1 MPSPLRNAWL
11 GLRAHGVVPT
21 LDRAWDFARRRWLAP
36 RPPLELDMSGVPL
49 RLPLEPA
56 PLASIVVPV
65 YNNLACTL
73 DCLRSIA
80 ACGDATPFEVIVV
93 DDASGDGTGDALRD
107 VPGLRYLRNAVNAGF
122 IRSCNAGAAQARGRY
137 LVLLNNDTLVQ
148 PGWLDALL
156 ETFSRHPDTG
166 LAGSCLLY
174 PDGTLQEAGCV
185 IFSDGRAGNYGRLD
199 AALDPRYG
207 CVREADY
214 CSGAAVALPAA
225 LFSRLGGFDELYRP
239 AYYEDA
245 DLAMRIRQ
253 AGHAV
258 RYQPLSRVVHL
269 EGMTSGVSEEGG
281 VKAYQRTN
289 RFKFAE
295 RWSTE
300 LERFPPW
307 GTPRDLAAKR
317 GERALL
323 VLPAADPRGLERLD
337 ALRRREGAA
346 PATSVLIERG
356 EFPPAVTRRL
366 QAEGV
371 ELWQGFWSVLPR
383 GWVRRH
389 GARFD
394 RVELADAR
402 QLARYRRWFA
412 RYAPAVP
419 VVVGGGD

>member
-1 MPSPLRNAWL
+1 MPFPLRNAWL
-11 GLRAHGVVPT
+11 GLRSDGVVPT
-21 LDRAWDFARRRWLAP
+21 LDRAWDFARRRWFAP
-36 RPPLELDMSGVPL
+36 RPELQLDMSRVPL
-49 RLPLEPA
+49 GLPDEAA
-56 PLASIVVPV
+56 PLASIVIPV

-80 ACGDATPFEVIVV
+80 ACGDATRFEVIVV
-93 DDASGDGTGDALRD
+93 DDASGDGTGAALGD
-107 VPGLRYLRNAVNAGF
+107 VPGLRYLRNPVNSGF
-122 IRSCNAGAAQARGRY
+122 IRSCNAGAAQARGEY

-156 ETFSRHPDTG
+156 DTFNRHPDTG
-166 LAGSCLLY
+166 LAGACLLY

-207 CVREADY
+207 CVRDADY
-214 CSGAAVALPAA
+214 CSGAAIALPAA
-225 LFSRLGGFDELYRP
+225 LFARLGGFDERYRP

-253 AGHAV
+253 AGLAV
-258 RYQPLSRVVHL
+258 RYQPHSRVVHL

-295 RWSTE
+295 RWAAE
-300 LERFPPW
+300 LQWFPAW
-307 GTPRDLAAKR
+307 GTPRDLAVKR
-317 GERALL
+317 GERVLL
-323 VLPAADPRGLERLD
+323 VLPAADPDGLERLD
-337 ALRRREGAA
+337 ALRRIGGAGR
-346 PATSVLIERG
+346 ATSVLVERG
-356 EFPPAVTRRL
+356 QFPPAVTRRL
-366 QAEGV
+366 EGEGV
-371 ELWQGFWSVLPR
+371 EVWQGFWSAFPR

-394 RVELADAR
+394 GVEVADER
-402 QLARYRRWFA
+402 RLARYRLWFA

-419 VVVGGGD
+419 VHAGGHA